1 MTMIRSVWEEIW
13 QGHIS
18 RVSDSCETKFD
29 MRSLNSKRTRKN
41 TADIEK
47 KEKGR
52 REIKNMKTKS
62 VL

>member
-1 MTMIRSVWEEIW
+1 MTMMRSVWEEIW

-29 MRSLNSKRTRKN
+29 MRSLNSTRTRKN

-47 KEKGR
+47 K
-52 REIKNMKTKS
+52 
-62 VL
+62 